1 MKKACL
7 TILAGTLSLL
17 IVSCHSDRAANTNLD
32 SLQKRLRAGEIPNL
46 HSVVIIRHDRLMA
59 DWYFEGTDEERGR
72 LLGTVKFG
80 PETLHDVRSV
90 TKSIVSLLVGIAMAD
105 HAIESLD
112 SPVLDYFPEY
122 NLRASL
128 GREKPPVYRYSQ

>member
-1 MKKACL
+1 
-7 TILAGTLSLL
+7 
-17 IVSCHSDRAANTNLD
+17 
-32 SLQKRLRAGEIPNL
+32 
-46 HSVVIIRHDRLMA
+46 MA